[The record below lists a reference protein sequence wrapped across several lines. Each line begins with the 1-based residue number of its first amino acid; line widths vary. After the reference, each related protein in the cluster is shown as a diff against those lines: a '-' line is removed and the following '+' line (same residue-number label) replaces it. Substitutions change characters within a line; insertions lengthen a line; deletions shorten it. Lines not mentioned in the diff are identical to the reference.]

1 MSFTH
6 DILYHV
12 DIRQCV
18 CVHVHTMVRPYIAC
32 VVIIIII
39 IFSSGHS
46 ESEVALFETCLS
58 YLSSLLDVSQ

>member
-1 MSFTH
+1 MCS
-6 DILYHV
+6 IIMYNYG
-12 DIRQCV
+12 
-18 CVHVHTMVRPYIAC
+18 PYIAC
-32 VVIIIII
+32 VVIMI